1 MVPHRLGER
10 RLNRARE
17 TLLIDGTVGYQGRTA
32 RFWLR
37 QLAGKL
43 TDYPV
48 ISTDDLPQRAFSGGE
63 NTVCEG
69 QPSRRLMQVSIPN
82 EPTRN
87 LLVDLSQ
94 NLFVGNYI
102 VFCEAHQTAVTEHVQ
117 VGLRRLEGDG
127 LANILEAA
135 VRPLEQRA
143 PPRHLARGIE
153 SVEEELTYGNP
164 ELALGEVAIVEAGGQ
179 VKLLDVAFFA
189 ANIAGDIQGG
199 EVSGAGRCHILDGC
213 AFLRA
218 GFLNPWIG
226 RESGP
231 DRLLQRGSTSI
242 RRQSGCEHPRGPPT
256 QPAPIPN

>member
-164 ELALGEVAIVEAGGQ
+164 SMWRPEGRRAARAHAPSVCACKTAHRPPARSPRLREYETLAT
-179 VKLLDVAFFA
+179 
-189 ANIAGDIQGG
+189 
-199 EVSGAGRCHILDGC
+199 
-213 AFLRA
+213 FL
-218 GFLNPWIG
+218 P
-226 RESGP
+226 P
-231 DRLLQRGSTSI
+231 
-242 RRQSGCEHPRGPPT
+242 PRSPRSAT
-256 QPAPIPN
+256 CRSCCFS